1 MNVANVV
8 PWLFPKLGK
17 EAFGSEIPHTP
28 VQQRNSDQ
36 RDPRSAL
43 PDHMDSTAWRTYPR
57 FARTPSSNT
66 PGRKAMADVGMLVL
80 ITVAFGRPHLLP
92 GHRPWPRCRTSLDA
106 GRHGLLMAGPIGQQ
120 FLAQIGEVAS

>member
-36 RDPRSAL
+36 RDPHSAL
-43 PDHMDSTAWRTYPR
+43 PDHMDSTARRTYPR

-66 PGRKAMADVGMLVL
+66 
-80 ITVAFGRPHLLP
+80 RPD
-92 GHRPWPRCRTSLDA
+92 GRPWPTSECWSSSPWLLA
-106 GRHGLLMAGPIGQQ
+106 ALTFFPAIVLGPVAEHLLMQAGTA
-120 FLAQIGEVAS
+120 F